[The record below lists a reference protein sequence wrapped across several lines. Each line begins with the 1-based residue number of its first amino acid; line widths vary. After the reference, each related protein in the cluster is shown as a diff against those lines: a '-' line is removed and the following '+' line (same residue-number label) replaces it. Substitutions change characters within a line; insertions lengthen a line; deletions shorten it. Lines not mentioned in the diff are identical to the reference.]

1 MKKKAPCV
9 MAVVLAL
16 TLLLSMTGCGA
27 SDGKT
32 HLTFQIWDVAQRDGM
47 KAMCDAYTANVNP
60 DVVIDVQVT
69 SWSEYWTKLE
79 AAAESNTMP
88 DIFWMHTDQILYYAD
103 FGILADV
110 TDLYASEDSNYYA
123 NHFSDISIGNASGT
137 DGRIYGVPKDKDNIV
152 LVYNKEMFDQ
162 AGVSYPDDTWT
173 WDDLTDASQKIYDAT
188 GKYGYLAYNDE
199 QIGYWNFVY
208 QNGGYI
214 LDPETNLHAGYTE
227 PATADAIKYYVNLQ
241 KNDWCPDQNYFTETS
256 PGTAFFSEIGSMFFE
271 GSWNLLNEL
280 KNYPDMVGKWDIAPL
295 PACPNP
301 ASGDGKAT
309 ISNGLCYATAARGKN
324 LELVKDVLRFFGSE
338 EGQRIQGESGAAIPA
353 YIGLEDSWTTEFKKF
368 DYLIDVQ
375 VCYDQFDTC
384 VQYINNA
391 SRRKWKALVADEM
404 VKIYNGADIDAQL
417 AAMQAIADRYEEN

>member
-1 MKKKAPCV
+1 
-9 MAVVLAL
+9 
-16 TLLLSMTGCGA
+16 
-27 SDGKT
+27 
-32 HLTFQIWDVAQRDGM
+32 
-47 KAMCDAYTANVNP
+47 
-60 DVVIDVQVT
+60 
-69 SWSEYWTKLE
+69 
-79 AAAESNTMP
+79 
-88 DIFWMHTDQILYYAD
+88 
-103 FGILADV
+103 
-110 TDLYASEDSNYYA
+110 
-123 NHFSDISIGNASGT
+123 
-137 DGRIYGVPKDKDNIV
+137 
-152 LVYNKEMFDQ
+152 
-162 AGVSYPDDTWT
+162 
-173 WDDLTDASQKIYDAT
+173 
-188 GKYGYLAYNDE
+188 
-199 QIGYWNFVY
+199 
-208 QNGGYI
+208 
-214 LDPETNLHAGYTE
+214 
-227 PATADAIKYYVNLQ
+227 
-241 KNDWCPDQNYFTETS
+241 
-256 PGTAFFSEIGSMFFE
+256 MFFE